1 MNTTSET
8 CEKIS
13 SSLKHETEVTEGSRK
28 ILEEIM
34 TENSLNLMKSLN
46 PLI

>member
-1 MNTTSET
+1 MNTASET